1 MVVVLVRHIPVVEAI
16 WPLEAAMTEPTA
28 MQALGVMPRYYAQAK
43 QYLHDRDRLDR
54 ATEDELQK
62 LAEVLRHQDFRRNI
76 EPYLKQKQR
85 LVGDFFALQ
94 ISPNAKLPEE
104 LQKALAQ
111 WDEMINAKALEFGYS
126 PDQLT

>member
-1 MVVVLVRHIPVVEAI
+1 
-16 WPLEAAMTEPTA
+16 MTTA

-43 QYLHDRDRLDR
+43 QYLYDRDRLDC
-54 ATEDELQK
+54 ATADELEK
-62 LAEVLRHQDFRRNI
+62 LAEYLRYQDFRRHI
-76 EPYLKQKQR
+76 EPYFTQKQR

-94 ISPNAKLPEE
+94 ISPNAKVPEE
-104 LQKALAQ
+104 LQKVLAQ